1 MLTLKK
7 ESAWEIYI
15 EKEKMQS
22 FRTELE
28 NPLVQKEIIDL
39 EKKIHLFQEGKV
51 DEERFR
57 SLRLAR
63 GIYGQR
69 QPGVQMIRI
78 KLPYGKVTGEQL
90 IRIADVADEY
100 SNGVLHITTRQDIQ
114 IHYVNL
120 DKTPELWAKLAKD
133 DITLRE
139 ACGNTVR
146 NVTASETA
154 GIDPLE
160 PFDVTPYA
168 HAVFQFFLRN
178 PICQEMG
185 RKIKI
190 SFSATDKD
198 TALSYLH
205 DLGFIPKLKDGKR
218 GFKVM
223 LGGGLGSQ
231 PRHADVLYNFLPEEK
246 IIAVTESV
254 LRVFDRYGERS
265 RRMKARMKFLIA
277 DVGLKE
283 FVRLINEEQKHCP
296 IRSIASIFHRRLCSK
311 RRKLR
316 IIMRQFVL
324 INHIIF
330 GSLLVCLNKSKWD
343 LLQ

>member
-246 IIAVTESV
+246 IIA
-254 LRVFDRYGERS
+254 
-265 RRMKARMKFLIA
+265 
-277 DVGLKE
+277 
-283 FVRLINEEQKHCP
+283 
-296 IRSIASIFHRRLCSK
+296 
-311 RRKLR
+311 
-316 IIMRQFVL
+316 
-324 INHIIF
+324 
-330 GSLLVCLNKSKWD
+330 W
-343 LLQ
+343 